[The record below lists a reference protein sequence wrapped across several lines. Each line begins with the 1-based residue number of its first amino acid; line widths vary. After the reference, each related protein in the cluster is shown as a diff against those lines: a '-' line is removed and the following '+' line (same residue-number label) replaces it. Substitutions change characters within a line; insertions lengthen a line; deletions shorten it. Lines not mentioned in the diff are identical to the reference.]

1 MYDLTLMLQSAG
13 NGGGLDGGWEAAKPE
28 DTAWTWV

>member
-13 NGGGLDGGWEAAKPE
+13 NGGGLASGREAAKPE
-28 DTAWTWV
+28 DTA